1 MQRPRCQGKQR
12 LLSTYDQIVSCQCKM
27 FARGIHPERL
37 FARRRVHQF
46 HRTGE
51 IPSRSFSNTQGD
63 RIYRMIFLFICIN
76 IYDKEDYGVEDLR
89 NELRLFGTVE
99 LVRLRT
105 VTYTELS
112 DLEMVRNLTGT
123 TNCHAIQVAWH
134 HAETL
139 EEALT
144 I

>member
-1 MQRPRCQGKQR
+1 
-12 LLSTYDQIVSCQCKM
+12 M

-37 FARRRVHQF
+37 FACRRVHQF

-112 DLEMVRNLTGT
+112 YLQIVRNLTGT
-123 TNCHAIQVAWH
+123 S
-134 HAETL
+134 
-139 EEALT
+139 LT
-144 I
+144 KLSLQYRWVGITRKH